1 MANLLIIS
9 GRSLSQISGDITS
22 LVRAQQQA
30 QKGIKEVLTP
40 IYDLTA
46 LKLNQIETLS
56 KKVFFRLK
64 VNDIKYKIINER
76 TGVTGTD
83 IMRMYQNTNNYIIL
97 DARHLHKSMYNGKY
111 NGVDFTKTNNAIKAH
126 LVENFY
132 YNMDF
137 KEYSF
142 TKLYAKN
149 CYDQWQLEKE
159 LNYNYTYKCIDF
171 YKRNKREFC
180 PRIIINTTCSEK
192 EQDKIIKSLDSILDY
207 HMKHNKISFKINFIN
222 STKTHYKK
230 YKEDKI
236 VVSKMLKYPQYI
248 TDDTLLYKFFGID
261 YKNFGSMEMPDIEY
275 FLDKEYLAMPEALG
289 VDSLEIVLE
298 MLHQRGIHNFD
309 EMINRTIEEKQ
320 NTIGFKEEIEND
332 EEDLY

>member
-1 MANLLIIS
+1 MANLLTIS
-9 GRSLSQISGDITS
+9 GRTLSQIRDDVSS

-30 QKGIKEVLTP
+30 QNGIKEVLTP

-46 LKLNQIETLS
+46 LKLNQIEILS

-64 VNDIKYKIINER
+64 VNGIKYKIINER
-76 TGVTGTD
+76 TGATGTD
-83 IMRMYQNTNNYIIL
+83 IMRMYQNINNYIIL
-97 DARHLHKSMYNGKY
+97 DVRHLHKSIYNGKY

-149 CYDQWQLEKE
+149 CYNQWQLEKE

-171 YKRNKREFC
+171 YKRNKKEFC
-180 PRIIINTTCSEK
+180 PRAIINTTCSEK

-230 YKEDKI
+230 FVEETKVKN
-236 VVSKMLKYPQYI
+236 KTKYPQYNN
-248 TDDTLLYKFFGID
+248 DLLYRFFGIE
-261 YKNFGSMEMPDIEY
+261 YKNFGSMKMHSIGY
-275 FLDKEYLAMPEALG
+275 FILKPYLAMPEALG
-289 VDSLEIVLE
+289 VDNLELVLE
-298 MLHQRGIHNFD
+298 MLHHKGVYTFD
-309 EMINRTIEEKQ
+309 ELINRTIEEKQ
-320 NTIGFKEEIEND
+320 QTIGFREEIEND